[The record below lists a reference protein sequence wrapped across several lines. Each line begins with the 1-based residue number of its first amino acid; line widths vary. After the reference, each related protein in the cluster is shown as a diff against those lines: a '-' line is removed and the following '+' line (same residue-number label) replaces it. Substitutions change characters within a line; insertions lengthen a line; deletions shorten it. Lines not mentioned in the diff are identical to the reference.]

1 MRHAIVDV
9 ATGTVVNLIDYDS
22 AIDGPP
28 PGMGA
33 DYLAVPSDD
42 ARIGWNY
49 RKGRFIGPPTV
60 PEAVPVSVEETLT
73 AQKREIESLNKKLST
88 LLSAISEANGAKD

>member
-28 PGMGA
+28 PGMEGG
-33 DYLAVPSDD
+33 YLAVPSED
-42 ARIGWNY
+42 ARIGWSY
-49 RKGRFIGPPTV
+49 RSGRFIGPPTA
-60 PEAVPVSVEETLT
+60 PEVVPVSVEEAMT
-73 AQKREIESLNKKLST
+73 AQKQEIESLNKKLAT
-88 LLSAISEANGAKD
+88 LLAAISEAKGAN